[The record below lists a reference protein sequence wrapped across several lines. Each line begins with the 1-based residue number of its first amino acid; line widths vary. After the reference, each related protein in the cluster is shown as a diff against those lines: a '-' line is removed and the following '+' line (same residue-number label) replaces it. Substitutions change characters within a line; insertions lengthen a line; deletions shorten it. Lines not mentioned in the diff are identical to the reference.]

1 MELPKRK
8 PNRLCEYD
16 YSQNGAY
23 FITICTQNRA
33 RLFAAELPVG
43 NGLRAVPDGAN
54 GFALANQIIHKWV
67 KETEHKFPNM
77 SIDKYV
83 VMPDH
88 LHFIITIKERHEG
101 RSLQNAMH
109 YFKTMTTNEYI
120 RGVRN
125 GALLPFSGKLWQ
137 KSYYDHVIRNQ
148 RDYDE
153 VWQYIDNN
161 PKKWILERQ

>member
-23 FITICTQNRA
+23 FITVCTQNRA

-43 NGLRAVPDGAN
+43 NGLCAVPDGAN

-101 RSLQNAMH
+101 RSL
-109 YFKTMTTNEYI
+109 
-120 RGVRN
+120 
-125 GALLPFSGKLWQ
+125 WQ